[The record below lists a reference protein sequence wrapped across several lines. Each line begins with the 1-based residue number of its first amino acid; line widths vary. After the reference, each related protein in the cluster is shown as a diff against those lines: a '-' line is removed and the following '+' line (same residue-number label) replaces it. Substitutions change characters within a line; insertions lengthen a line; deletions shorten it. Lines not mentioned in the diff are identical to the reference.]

1 MYGQDWQIE
10 EMFNIMTIYN
20 KIKFNI
26 RQLLIACMILFSN
39 SLSAGIGDVYYC
51 EMTQFTGIKDH
62 ETNNYYLE
70 KFKFKRDLNQITFG
84 NDDNFFTN
92 YSMTV
97 SYNSGELFDGYEL
110 IEGSIFGQFS
120 YFDGNFIYSRSDYN
134 EGTLISAICSLF

>member
-1 MYGQDWQIE
+1 MA
-10 EMFNIMTIYN
+10 F
-20 KIKFNI
+20 
-26 RQLLIACMILFSN
+26 MILFSN
-39 SLSAGIGDVYYC
+39 SLFAGIGDVYYC
-51 EMTQFTGIKDH
+51 EMTQFTGINDH

-120 YFDGNFIYSRSDYN
+120 YFEGNFIYSRSDYN
-134 EGTLISAICSLF
+134 EGTLISAIFSLF